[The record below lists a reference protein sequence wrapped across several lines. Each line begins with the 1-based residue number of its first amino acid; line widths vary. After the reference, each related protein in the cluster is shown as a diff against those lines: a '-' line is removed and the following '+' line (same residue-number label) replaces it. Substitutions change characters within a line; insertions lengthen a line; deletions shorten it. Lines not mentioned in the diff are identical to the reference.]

1 MKNKDIKLPDGI
13 KYWFLDLV
21 LLKIEPVKIMPDW
34 KGGKK
39 ARGQSKYCASGFR
52 VFLVLFLPSG
62 PVTGDSYMERSREG
76 QGNQFPYAED
86 ASRRWLESARGT
98 NRRLRAFLLHVKQD
112 EMR

>member
-39 ARGQSKYCASGFR
+39 KQEGSPSAVLLGLGFFFFFFFFFFQ
-52 VFLVLFLPSG
+52 VGLLQ
-62 PVTGDSYMERSREG
+62 VTVT
-76 QGNQFPYAED
+76 
-86 ASRRWLESARGT
+86 W
-98 NRRLRAFLLHVKQD
+98 K
-112 EMR
+112 

>member
-39 ARGQSKYCASGFR
+39 VRGQFKYLAS
-52 VFLVLFLPSG
+52 VLFCFVLFFFFFFQVGLLQVTVPS
-62 PVTGDSYMERSREG
+62 
-76 QGNQFPYAED
+76 
-86 ASRRWLESARGT
+86 
-98 NRRLRAFLLHVKQD
+98 K
-112 EMR
+112 